1 MIINELGMRE
11 ISAEEARK
19 IGVDLTYVGVCK
31 KLRKLAKLD
40 RLQLD
45 ETMHRNNLKLH
56 LFKYIKYCGLS
67 PLEYIK
73 EYLSNLQPYMIER
86 RKDQEKQASFI
97 CVVDNMY
104 RISVYIKADNSFGDE
119 MIISFHEDNIR
130 GVAKTNSLIKNTKDR
145 LVPVIADSYGSI
157 NRENGNVSVKL
168 FVQRGM
174 KTLPIDVIGFKCKD
188 VFIVR
193 EGDIDRQFLDYCNQ
207 YIRDL
212 YTSNLKLDFDQVE
225 VFSMLQQISFTSYG
239 RDTFSSLSLLIDS
252 IAIQQDSISKQT
264 ADFALVT
271 FAQSL
276 KLTENQKKELIELL
290 NEKYMVSDIKSIDDI
305 LYRIKSAMYATNEDA
320 NYFKELDT
328 LDSPQS
334 MKLD

>member
-1 MIINELGMRE
+1 MLLALNVKMFLLCAKEILIVSFLII
-11 ISAEEARK
+11 
-19 IGVDLTYVGVCK
+19 V
-31 KLRKLAKLD
+31 
-40 RLQLD
+40 
-45 ETMHRNNLKLH
+45 
-56 LFKYIKYCGLS
+56 
-67 PLEYIK
+67 
-73 EYLSNLQPYMIER
+73 
-86 RKDQEKQASFI
+86 
-97 CVVDNMY
+97 
-104 RISVYIKADNSFGDE
+104 
-119 MIISFHEDNIR
+119 
-130 GVAKTNSLIKNTKDR
+130 TKD
-145 LVPVIADSYGSI
+145 
-157 NRENGNVSVKL
+157 
-168 FVQRGM
+168 
-174 KTLPIDVIGFKCKD
+174 
-188 VFIVR
+188 
-193 EGDIDRQFLDYCNQ
+193 
-207 YIRDL
+207 IRDL

>member
-45 ETMHRNNLKLH
+45 ETMHRNNLNLH

-212 YTSNLKLDFDQVE
+212 YTSNLKLE

-239 RDTFSSLSLLIDS
+239 RDTISSLSLLIDS

>member
-1 MIINELGMRE
+1 MLLALNVKMFLLCAKE
-11 ISAEEARK
+11 I
-19 IGVDLTYVGVCK
+19 
-31 KLRKLAKLD
+31 
-40 RLQLD
+40 
-45 ETMHRNNLKLH
+45 
-56 LFKYIKYCGLS
+56 F
-67 PLEYIK
+67 
-73 EYLSNLQPYMIER
+73 
-86 RKDQEKQASFI
+86 
-97 CVVDNMY
+97 
-104 RISVYIKADNSFGDE
+104 
-119 MIISFHEDNIR
+119 
-130 GVAKTNSLIKNTKDR
+130 
-145 LVPVIADSYGSI
+145 
-157 NRENGNVSVKL
+157 
-168 FVQRGM
+168 
-174 KTLPIDVIGFKCKD
+174 
-188 VFIVR
+188 
-193 EGDIDRQFLDYCNQ
+193 DRQFLDYCNQ

>member
-1 MIINELGMRE
+1 MLLALNVKMFLLCAKEILIVSFLIIVTS
-11 ISAEEARK
+11 I
-19 IGVDLTYVGVCK
+19 
-31 KLRKLAKLD
+31 
-40 RLQLD
+40 
-45 ETMHRNNLKLH
+45 
-56 LFKYIKYCGLS
+56 
-67 PLEYIK
+67 
-73 EYLSNLQPYMIER
+73 
-86 RKDQEKQASFI
+86 
-97 CVVDNMY
+97 
-104 RISVYIKADNSFGDE
+104 FG
-119 MIISFHEDNIR
+119 S
-130 GVAKTNSLIKNTKDR
+130 
-145 LVPVIADSYGSI
+145 
-157 NRENGNVSVKL
+157 
-168 FVQRGM
+168 
-174 KTLPIDVIGFKCKD
+174 
-188 VFIVR
+188 
-193 EGDIDRQFLDYCNQ
+193 
-207 YIRDL
+207 

>member
-1 MIINELGMRE
+1 MLPILKEQFE
-11 ISAEEARK
+11 IRK
-19 IGVDLTYVGVCK
+19 NKVLDLIESY
-31 KLRKLAKLD
+31 A
-40 RLQLD
+40 
-45 ETMHRNNLKLH
+45 
-56 LFKYIKYCGLS
+56 
-67 PLEYIK
+67 K
-73 EYLSNLQPYMIER
+73 EYAQDLSNLQPYMIER
-86 RKDQEKQASFI
+86 RKDQEKQESFI